1 MNRWFPMKAESHLS
15 IRTASAN
22 RHSVSYSAGTE
33 RLTLTKLK
41 AALRG
46 LSLARIPKVEARRIR
61 CGDEVVPK
69 SASITVTF
77 HASTRLLETYVSSYG
92 RYSRAAD
99 TCAAIIPMGNSIF
112 EASVRFF
119 FSGIDVCQK
128 ICTRFHKIKLHQ
140 NSKAD
145 ARLSHGRIGELVRG
159 TVPQLAL
166 TL

>member
-1 MNRWFPMKAESHLS
+1 MKAESHLS

-41 AALRG
+41 AAMRG

-69 SASITVTF
+69 SASITVAF
-77 HASTRLLETYVSSYG
+77 HSSTHLLETYVSSYG

-119 FSGIDVCQK
+119 FSGIDVCQ
-128 ICTRFHKIKLHQ
+128 RFARGFIKLHQ

-145 ARLSHGRIGELVRG
+145 ARLSHGRIGELVRATSIG
-159 TVPQLAL
+159 TY
-166 TL
+166 TMTR

>member
-1 MNRWFPMKAESHLS
+1 MKAESHLS

-41 AALRG
+41 AAMRW

-61 CGDEVVPK
+61 CGESGDEVVPK

-119 FSGIDVCQK
+119 FSGIDVCQ
-128 ICTRFHKIKLHQ
+128 RFARGFIKLHQ
-140 NSKAD
+140 NSRAD
-145 ARLSHGRIGELVRG
+145 ARLSHGRIGELVRATSIG
-159 TVPQLAL
+159 TY
-166 TL
+166 TMTR